1 MLPVHRALGSIP
13 GQGTR
18 SHMPQLRVYMLQ
30 LKIQRTATKTQCRQI
45 NKHIFKKKTP
55 MREFVVCLRELRLG
69 LWDSLEERDGVGGGR
84 ESHEGGDTCILMTDS
99 R

>member
-1 MLPVHRALGSIP
+1 
-13 GQGTR
+13 
-18 SHMPQLRVYMLQ
+18 
-30 LKIQRTATKTQCRQI
+30 
-45 NKHIFKKKTP
+45 